1 MRAALDKEMKLNGKV
16 AIVTG
21 ASRGIGAAIAERL
34 ATEGA
39 TIAVNYAKS
48 AKQAESVVETIISR
62 GGKAK
67 TFQADLGD
75 PAQTRSLVNTV
86 FDAFGRIDILVNNAG
101 SFAFAPMGAI
111 DEAQIHS
118 QIGVNLIGP
127 TIATQEALKHFPKE
141 GGRVIIVS
149 SSASTHP
156 LPGLS
161 VYSATKSGL
170 NALARAWAAEL
181 GPKGITVNAVS
192 PGPVDTEMFRS
203 AGIDENAKNHMISRT
218 PLGRIGV
225 PSDIADV
232 VAFLAS
238 PDGRWVTGQ
247 VIEATGGFVP

>member
-1 MRAALDKEMKLNGKV
+1 
-16 AIVTG
+16 
-21 ASRGIGAAIAERL
+21 
-34 ATEGA
+34 
-39 TIAVNYAKS
+39 
-48 AKQAESVVETIISR
+48 
-62 GGKAK
+62 
-67 TFQADLGD
+67 
-75 PAQTRSLVNTV
+75 
-86 FDAFGRIDILVNNAG
+86 
-101 SFAFAPMGAI
+101 MGAI
-111 DEAQIHS
+111 DEVQIHS

-192 PGPVDTEMFRS
+192 PGPVDTEMFR
-203 AGIDENAKNHMISRT
+203 AGIDESTKNYMISRT

>member
-1 MRAALDKEMKLNGKV
+1 MNASHSLGERWSFWVAAAVIVHTLWTSAAPAVTYPLYAAQWHLTHTVTTAIFAVYPV
-16 AIVTG
+16 AVVVALLLFGNLSDHIGRRTTILLG
-21 ASRGIGAAIAERL
+21 LAASL
-34 ATEGA
+34 
-39 TIAVNYAKS
+39 
-48 AKQAESVVETIISR
+48 
-62 GGKAK
+62 
-67 TFQADLGD
+67 LGV
-75 PAQTRSLVNTV
+75 L
-86 FDAFGRIDILVNNAG
+86 
-101 SFAFAPMGAI
+101 
-111 DEAQIHS
+111 HS

-141 GGRVIIVS
+141 GGRVINVS
-149 SSASTHP
+149 SVASTRP

-203 AGIDENAKNHMISRT
+203 AGIDENAKNFMISRT

-238 PDGRWVTGQ
+238 PGARWVTGQ
-247 VIEATGGFVP
+247 VIEASGGFVP

>member
-1 MRAALDKEMKLNGKV
+1 MRAALDKEKKLNDTV

-39 TIAVNYAKS
+39 IIAVNYAKS
-48 AKQAESVVETIISR
+48 AKQAESVVEKITSG

-75 PAQTRSLVNTV
+75 PAQARSLVNAV
-86 FDAFGRIDILVNNAG
+86 FEAFGRIDILVNNAG
-101 SFAFAPMGAI
+101 SSAYAPLEAI

-118 QIGVNLIGP
+118 QLGVNLIGP
-127 TIATQEALKHFPKE
+127 ILATQAAVKHFPKE
-141 GGRVIIVS
+141 GGRVINVS
-149 SSASTHP
+149 SVLSTRP

-203 AGIDENAKNHMISRT
+203 SGFDENAKNFMISRT
-218 PLGRIGV
+218 PLGRIGT

-238 PDGRWVTGQ
+238 PDAGWVTGQ
-247 VIEATGGFVP
+247 VIDASGGFAP